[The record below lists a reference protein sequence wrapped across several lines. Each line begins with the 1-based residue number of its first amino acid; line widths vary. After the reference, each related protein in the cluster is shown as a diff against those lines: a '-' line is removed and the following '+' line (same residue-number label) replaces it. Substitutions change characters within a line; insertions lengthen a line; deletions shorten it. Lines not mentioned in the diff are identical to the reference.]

1 MTKQQEIMTLM
12 ELQYDLMLNGK
23 IKREDSETPFE
34 CKEDYERLKKHK
46 LFDLQDKYAYGWYI
60 AMTDTLEGQVS
71 EIWEFIRFI
80 MSNYKEDTPPVNI
93 TPPDKTI
100 MLRSYASSI
109 CDIFEEILEK
119 HNIAIP
125 SDDRNGDESEAS
137 LYGTEYYTAEEHTIK
152 VLTELVNDVKNNP
165 YGEVNTTEY

>member
-1 MTKQQEIMTLM
+1 
-12 ELQYDLMLNGK
+12 
-23 IKREDSETPFE
+23 
-34 CKEDYERLKKHK
+34 
-46 LFDLQDKYAYGWYI
+46 
-60 AMTDTLEGQVS
+60 
-71 EIWEFIRFI
+71 
-80 MSNYKEDTPPVNI
+80 
-93 TPPDKTI
+93 

-125 SDDRNGDESEAS
+125 SDDRNGDKSEAS